1 MSIVATEFDVVTGG
15 AGFIGSHL
23 CRALLTQGRKVRILD
38 NFSTGTREN
47 LAQIQKQ
54 HPDQCEV
61 YEQDIRELSELKKL
75 FQEAGTIY
83 HQAAITSV
91 QRSVEDPLEC
101 NSVNVEGTLKV
112 LVAAKNAGAQK
123 VIFASSTSVYGDSER
138 LPKREEMKPE
148 PISPYAVTK
157 YVGEL
162 YCKIFSDI
170 HGLPTL
176 ALRYFN
182 VFGPNQDPKSEY
194 AAVVPRFISRILAGE
209 SPIIYGDGEQSR
221 DFIFVEDVVAANLLA
236 AASDV
241 RGTHLNVACGQE
253 FTVNEVARMIN
264 EILGLDLEPIY
275 ESARLGD
282 VRRSEADISQ
292 ASKLIA
298 FKPRCS
304 LHNGLSQTV
313 EWFQKKNEG
322 ASGGSNGG
330 SNRGSQ

>member
-1 MSIVATEFDVVTGG
+1 VSIVATEFDVVTGG

-23 CRALLTQGRKVRILD
+23 CSALLKQGRSVRVVD
-38 NFSTGTREN
+38 NFSTSTREN

-75 FQEAGTIY
+75 FQKAGTIY

-91 QRSVEDPLEC
+91 QKSVEDPLGC

-112 LVAAKNAGAQK
+112 LVAARDAGAQK
-123 VIFASSTSVYGDSER
+123 VIFASSTSIYGDSE
-138 LPKREEMKPE
+138 LFPKREEMSPE

-157 YVGEL
+157 YVGEH
-162 YCKIFSDI
+162 YCRIFSDI
-170 HGLPTL
+170 YELPTL

-182 VFGPNQDPKSEY
+182 VFGPNQDPRSEY
-194 AAVVPRFISRILAGE
+194 AAVVPRFITRTLAGE

-241 RGTHLNVACGQE
+241 QGTHLNIACGQAS
-253 FTVNEVARMIN
+253 TVNEVAGMIN
-264 EILGLDLEPIY
+264 QILGLELEPIY
-275 ESARLGD
+275 EPARLGD

-292 ASKLIA
+292 ASKLIG
-298 FKPRCS
+298 FKPKFS
-304 LHNGLSQTV
+304 LRDGLDRTV
-313 EWFQKKNEG
+313 EWFQKRN
-322 ASGGSNGG
+322 
-330 SNRGSQ
+330 

>member
-1 MSIVATEFDVVTGG
+1 
-15 AGFIGSHL
+15 
-23 CRALLTQGRKVRILD
+23 VRILD
-38 NFSTGTREN
+38 NFSAGTREN

-61 YEQDIRELSELKKL
+61 FEQDIRELSELKKL
-75 FQEAGTIY
+75 FHKAGTIY

-91 QRSVEDPLEC
+91 QKSVEDPLGC

-112 LVAAKNAGAQK
+112 LVAAKYAGVQK
-123 VIFASSTSVYGDSER
+123 VIFASSTSVYGDSES
-138 LPKREEMKPE
+138 LPKREEMRPE

-162 YCKIFSDI
+162 YCKLFSEL

-182 VFGPNQDPKSEY
+182 VFGPNQDPNSDY
-194 AAVVPRFISRILAGE
+194 AAVVPRFISRTLAGE
-209 SPIIYGDGEQSR
+209 NPIIYGDGEQSR

-241 RGTHLNVACGQE
+241 QGTHLNVACGQA
-253 FTVNEVARMIN
+253 FTVNEVASMIN
-264 EILGLDLEPIY
+264 ELLDVDLEPIY
-275 ESARLGD
+275 ETARLRD
-282 VRRSEADISQ
+282 VRRSQADISQ

-298 FKPRCS
+298 FKPKCS
-304 LHNGLSQTV
+304 FRNGLSQTV

-322 ASGGSNGG
+322 SNP
-330 SNRGSQ
+330 NYA

>member
-23 CRALLTQGRKVRILD
+23 CRALLRQGRKVRILD
-38 NFSTGTREN
+38 NFSSGTREN
-47 LAQIQKQ
+47 LAPIQKQ

-75 FQEAGTIY
+75 FQKAGTIY
-83 HQAAITSV
+83 HQAAVTSV
-91 QRSVEDPLEC
+91 QKSVEDPLEC

-112 LVAAKNAGAQK
+112 LVAAKDAGAQK
-123 VIFASSTSVYGDSER
+123 VILASSTSVYGDSER
-138 LPKREEMKPE
+138 IPKREEMEPE

-162 YCKIFSDI
+162 YCKIFSEI
-170 HGLPTL
+170 HKLPTL

-221 DFIFVEDVVAANLLA
+221 DFIFVQDVVAANLLA

-241 RGTHLNVACGQE
+241 QGTHLNVACGQA

-264 EILGLDLEPIY
+264 GILGLDLEPIY
-275 ESARLGD
+275 ESARLGE
-282 VRRSEADISQ
+282 VRRSEADISR
-292 ASKLIA
+292 ASKLIGFNA
-298 FKPRCS
+298 KCS
-304 LHNGLSQTV
+304 LRNGLSQTV
-313 EWFQKKNEG
+313 EWFQKQNEG
-322 ASGGSNGG
+322 SSPDNA
-330 SNRGSQ
+330 

>member
-1 MSIVATEFDVVTGG
+1 MVATEFDVVTGG

-23 CRALLTQGRKVRILD
+23 SLALLRRGRKVRILD

-47 LAQIQKQ
+47 LEQIKKE

-75 FQEAGTIY
+75 FQNAGTIY

-91 QRSVEDPLEC
+91 QKSVEDPLGC

-112 LVAAKNAGAQK
+112 LVAAKDAGVQK
-123 VIFASSTSVYGDSER
+123 VVFASSTAVYGDSER

-182 VFGPNQDPKSEY
+182 VFGPKQDPKSEY
-194 AAVVPRFISRILAGE
+194 AAVVPRFISRTLAGE

-221 DFIFVEDVVAANLLA
+221 DFIFVQDVVAANLLA

-241 RGTHLNVACGQE
+241 QGTHLNVACGQA
-253 FTVNEVARMIN
+253 FTVNEVARIIN
-264 EILGLDLEPIY
+264 EILDLDLEPIY
-275 ESARLGD
+275 ESARLGE
-282 VRRSEADISQ
+282 VRRSQADISQ
-292 ASKLIA
+292 ACKLIA
-298 FKPRCS
+298 FKPKCS
-304 LHNGLSQTV
+304 LRNGLSQTV
-313 EWFQKKNEG
+313 EWFQKKNEEPRK
-322 ASGGSNGG
+322 GSL
-330 SNRGSQ
+330 

>member
-1 MSIVATEFDVVTGG
+1 VSIVVAEFDVVTGG

-23 CRALLTQGRKVRILD
+23 CRALLRQGRSVRILD

-47 LAQIQKQ
+47 LAQIQKRY
-54 HPDQCEV
+54 PDQCEV
-61 YEQDIRELSELKKL
+61 YEQDIRELGELKKL
-75 FQEAGTIY
+75 FQKAGAIY

-91 QRSVEDPLEC
+91 QKSVEDPLDC

-112 LVAAKNAGAQK
+112 LVAARDAGAQK
-123 VIFASSTSVYGDSER
+123 VILASSTSVYGDSEDF
-138 LPKREEMKPE
+138 PKREGMKPE

-162 YCKIFSDI
+162 YCRIFSEI
-170 HGLPTL
+170 HELPTL

-194 AAVVPRFISRILAGE
+194 AAVVPRFISRTLAGK

-241 RGTHLNVACGQE
+241 QGTHLNIACGQA
-253 FTVNEVARMIN
+253 FTVNDVARMIN
-264 EILGLDLEPIY
+264 EILGLELEPIY
-275 ESARLGD
+275 EPARLGE

-292 ASKLIA
+292 ASKLIG
-298 FKPRCS
+298 FEPKFS
-304 LHNGLSQTV
+304 LRNGLDQTV
-313 EWFQKKNEG
+313 EWFQKRN
-322 ASGGSNGG
+322 
-330 SNRGSQ
+330 

>member
-1 MSIVATEFDVVTGG
+1 MSIVAAEFDVVTGG

-23 CRALLTQGRKVRILD
+23 CRALLRQGRSVRILD

-47 LAQIQKQ
+47 LEQIQEQ

-61 YEQDIRELSELKKL
+61 YQQDIRELSELKKL
-75 FQEAGTIY
+75 FKKAGTIY

-91 QRSVEDPLEC
+91 QKSVEDPLGC

-112 LVAAKNAGAQK
+112 LVAAKDAGVQK

-138 LPKREEMKPE
+138 LPKKEEMKPE

-162 YCKIFSDI
+162 YCKIFSEI
-170 HGLPTL
+170 HELPTL

-194 AAVVPRFISRILAGE
+194 AAVVPRFISRTLIGE

-241 RGTHLNVACGQE
+241 QGAHLNIACGQAV
-253 FTVNEVARMIN
+253 TVNEVARMIN
-264 EILGLDLEPIY
+264 GILGLELEPIY
-275 ESARLGD
+275 EPARLGD

-292 ASKLIA
+292 ASKLIG
-298 FKPRCS
+298 FNPKFS
-304 LHNGLSQTV
+304 LRNGLGKTV
-313 EWFQKKNEG
+313 EWFQKKN
-322 ASGGSNGG
+322 
-330 SNRGSQ
+330 RGSSPNHA

>member
-1 MSIVATEFDVVTGG
+1 MATEIDVVTGG

-23 CRALLTQGRKVRILD
+23 CRALLRQGRKVRILD
-38 NFSTGTREN
+38 NFSTGTRGN

-54 HPDQCEV
+54 YPDQCEV
-61 YEQDIRELSELKKL
+61 YQQDIRELSELKKL
-75 FQEAGTIY
+75 FKEVGTVY

-91 QRSVEDPLEC
+91 QKSVKDPLDC

-112 LVAAKNAGAQK
+112 LVAARDAGVQK

-162 YCKIFSDI
+162 YCKIFSEI
-170 HGLPTL
+170 HHLPTL
-176 ALRYFN
+176 TLRYFN
-182 VFGPNQDPKSEY
+182 VFGPNQDPQSEY
-194 AAVVPRFISRILAGE
+194 AAVVPRFISRTLARE

-241 RGTHLNVACGQE
+241 QGSHLNVACGQA

-275 ESARLGD
+275 QSARLGE
-282 VRRSEADISQ
+282 VRRSQADISQ
-292 ASKLIA
+292 ASKLIG
-298 FKPRCS
+298 FKPKCS
-304 LHNGLSQTV
+304 LRSGLSQTV

-322 ASGGSNGG
+322 SSEGSSGRSNE
-330 SNRGSQ
+330 GSQ

>member
-1 MSIVATEFDVVTGG
+1 MS
-15 AGFIGSHL
+15 
-23 CRALLTQGRKVRILD
+23 QGRNVRIVD

-75 FQEAGTIY
+75 FQNAGAIY

-91 QRSVEDPLEC
+91 QKSVEDPLDC

-112 LVAAKNAGAQK
+112 LVAARDGGAQK
-123 VIFASSTSVYGDSER
+123 VIFASSTAVYGDSED
-138 LPKREEMKPE
+138 LPKREGMKPE

-162 YCKIFSDI
+162 YCKIFSEI
-170 HGLPTL
+170 HELPTL

-194 AAVVPRFISRILAGE
+194 AAVVPRFISRTLAGE

-241 RGTHLNVACGQE
+241 QGTHLNVASGQA

-264 EILGLDLEPIY
+264 EILGLKLEPIY
-275 ESARLGD
+275 EPARLGE

-292 ASKLIA
+292 AGKLMG
-298 FKPRCS
+298 FEPKSS
-304 LHNGLSQTV
+304 LRNGLVQTV
-313 EWFQKKNEG
+313 EWFQE
-322 ASGGSNGG
+322 
-330 SNRGSQ
+330 RI

>member
-1 MSIVATEFDVVTGG
+1 MATEFDVVTGG

-23 CRALLTQGRKVRILD
+23 CRALLRQGRKVRILD

-47 LAQIQKQ
+47 LEQIKKE

-75 FQEAGTIY
+75 FQNAGTIY

-91 QRSVEDPLEC
+91 QKSVEDPLGC

-112 LVAAKNAGAQK
+112 LVAAKDAGVQK
-123 VIFASSTSVYGDSER
+123 VVFASSSAVYGDSER

-170 HGLPTL
+170 HRLPTL

-182 VFGPNQDPKSEY
+182 VFGPKQDPKSEY
-194 AAVVPRFISRILAGE
+194 ATVVPRFISRTLAGE
-209 SPIIYGDGEQSR
+209 RPIIYGDGEQSR
-221 DFIFVEDVVAANLLA
+221 DFIFVQDVVAANLLA

-241 RGTHLNVACGQE
+241 QGTHLNVACGQA
-253 FTVNEVARMIN
+253 FTVNEVARIIN
-264 EILGLDLEPIY
+264 EILDLDLEPIY

-292 ASKLIA
+292 ASKLID
-298 FKPRCS
+298 FKPKCS
-304 LHNGLSQTV
+304 LRNGLSQTV
-313 EWFQKKNEG
+313 EWFQNKGEG
-322 ASGGSNGG
+322 SGGGSNGG
-330 SNRGSQ
+330 SNGGSQ

>member
-1 MSIVATEFDVVTGG
+1 MSIVAPEFDVVTGG

-23 CRALLTQGRKVRILD
+23 CRALLRQGRSLRILD
-38 NFSTGTREN
+38 NFSAGTLEN
-47 LAQIQKQ
+47 VARIQKQ
-54 HPDQCEV
+54 HPDRCEV

-75 FQEAGTIY
+75 FQEAGTVY

-91 QRSVEDPLEC
+91 QKSVEDPLEC

-112 LVAAKNAGAQK
+112 LVAARDAGVRK

-138 LPKREEMKPE
+138 LPKQEEMKPE

-162 YCKIFSDI
+162 YCKIFSEI
-170 HGLPTL
+170 HELPTL

-182 VFGPNQDPKSEY
+182 VFGPKQDPKSEY
-194 AAVVPRFISRILAGE
+194 AAVVPRFITRILGGK

-221 DFIFVEDVVAANLLA
+221 DFVFVEDVVAANLLA

-241 RGTHLNVACGQE
+241 RGTHLNIACGQA
-253 FTVNEVARMIN
+253 FSVNEVAMMIN
-264 EILGLDLEPIY
+264 DILGLELEPIY
-275 ESARLGD
+275 KPARLGD

-292 ASKLIA
+292 ASKLIG
-298 FKPRCS
+298 FTPKFS
-304 LHNGLSQTV
+304 LRNGLDQTV
-313 EWFQKKNEG
+313 EWFQKRCPE
-322 ASGGSNGG
+322 
-330 SNRGSQ
+330 